1 MCWQRIS
8 QHFDFLQSACRL
20 VEEAVGHKSVNALD
34 IISTGIYLASQKLEY
49 LRLTRRPPAIMAV
62 IATAA
67 LTAASPRA
75 SAMA

>member
-1 MCWQRIS
+1 MCWQRIF

-20 VEEAVGHKSVNALD
+20 VEEAVGQKSVNALD
-34 IISTGIYLASQKLEY
+34 NISTGTYLAPQKLKY

-67 LTAASPRA
+67 LTAASPSA
-75 SAMA
+75 SAIA